1 MRRWWMVLVLVL
13 VAGLGW
19 RVMGAGRRG
28 AALPPVDSAVP
39 VEVRPVET
47 TTLFETVVAGG
58 TVAGVEDV
66 TVTAKITGRV
76 EAVLVKEGDRVRAG
90 QVLVRLE
97 SGEPAAQ
104 VRQTEA
110 NLASAQARLQMMVEG
125 ARPQE
130 RAQVEEQVRQ
140 AEANLASA
148 QSRFQMLERGA
159 RPQERAQVEAT
170 VAQAK
175 ANMDTAK
182 ANLDRMQSLFE
193 LGAVSKAQLDA
204 AQLQYDV
211 ARSQYDAA
219 KQQWNMTEIGP
230 RIEEIQMAR
239 SQVQAARAQR
249 DMALQQRAMIQQ
261 GARTQEVEMARAQ
274 VAQVQAAV
282 AFARLQLANATVTAP
297 FAGTVTRRLVDPGQL
312 VTTMPGQGMLITVAQ
327 IDTVHVGLDVSE
339 TDLAR
344 VKPGQTVALHVDA
357 YPDRSFTGTVV
368 EVGQAADPRV
378 RVFKVKVA
386 VANPDHLLK
395 PGMFARGTITTGE
408 HPKALVIPRDAI
420 TTESAQ
426 STVFV
431 AEAGKARTRKVRLG
445 IMSGQVV
452 EVLEGLAKGDAVIVV
467 GQSGLTDGTPV
478 SAR

>member
-1 MRRWWMVLVLVL
+1 MRRWWLVLVLVL
-13 VAGLGW
+13 VVGLGW
-19 RVMGAGRRG
+19 RVMGAVRRG
-28 AALPPVDSAVP
+28 TALPPVDPAVP

-66 TVTAKITGRV
+66 TVTAKVTGRV

-97 SGEPAAQ
+97 GGELAAQ
-104 VRQTEA
+104 VRQAEA
-110 NLASAQARLQMMVEG
+110 NLASAQARLQMMIEG

-148 QSRFQMLERGA
+148 QSRLQMLERGA
-159 RPQERAQVEAT
+159 RPQERAQVEAA

-211 ARSQYDAA
+211 AKSQYDAA

-230 RIEEIQMAR
+230 RIEELQMAR

-261 GARTQEVEMARAQ
+261 GARTQELDMARAQ
-274 VAQVQAAV
+274 VAQAQAGL
-282 AFARLQLANATVTAP
+282 AFARLQLANATITAP

-312 VTTMPGQGMLITVAQ
+312 VTTMPGQGMVITVAQ
-327 IDTVHVGLDVSE
+327 IDTVHIGLDVSE

-344 VKPGQTVALHVDA
+344 VKPGQTVALRVDA

-395 PGMFARGTITTGE
+395 PGMFARGTITTGQ
-408 HPKALVIPRDAI
+408 HAQALVIPRDAV
-420 TTESAQ
+420 TTESGQ
-426 STVFV
+426 STVFI

-445 IMSGQVV
+445 IMSGPVV
-452 EVLEGLAKGDAVIVV
+452 EVLEGLTKGDAVIVV

>member
-1 MRRWWMVLVLVL
+1 MRRWWMVLVVVL

-28 AALPPVDSAVP
+28 AALPPVESAVP

-58 TVAGVEDV
+58 SVAGVEDV
-66 TVTAKITGRV
+66 TIMAKLTGRA

-97 SGEPAAQ
+97 SGELAAQ
-104 VRQTEA
+104 VLQAEA
-110 NLASAQARLQMMVEG
+110 NLASAQARLQMMIEG

-140 AEANLASA
+140 AEANLAGA
-148 QSRFQMLERGA
+148 QSRLQMLERGA
-159 RPQERAQVEAT
+159 RPQERAQVEAA

-211 ARSQYDAA
+211 AKSQYDAA

-230 RIEEIQMAR
+230 RIEEIQIAR

-249 DMALQQRAMIQQ
+249 DITLQQRAMIQQ

-274 VAQVQAAV
+274 VAQVQAGL
-282 AFARLQLANATVTAP
+282 AFARLQLANATITAP

-312 VTTMPGQGMLITVAQ
+312 VTTMPGEGMLITVAQ

-344 VKPGQTVALHVDA
+344 VTPGQTVALRVDA
-357 YPDRSFTGTVV
+357 YPDRSFTGTVR

-395 PGMFARGTITTGE
+395 PGMFARGTITTGQ
-408 HPKALVIPRDAI
+408 HAQALVIPRDAV
-420 TTESAQ
+420 TTESGQ
-426 STVFV
+426 STVFI

-445 IMSGQVV
+445 IMSGPVV